1 MRTLILILT
10 GLMIVSAAPAA
21 SVPRPSPELTM
32 QRDGA
37 PPIKLSQF
45 RGKIVALVFG
55 QTTCD
60 HCQDLTRTLKVMSK
74 ELGLPI
80 VLLSQLSR
88 AMEKRDKSSRRP
100 MLSARSLP

>member
-1 MRTLILILT
+1 MNWDRLMRTLILILT
-10 GLMIVSAAPAA
+10 GLMIVFAAPAA

-45 RGKIVALVFG
+45 RGKVVALVFG

-60 HCQDLTRTLKVMSK
+60 HCKDLTRTVKAIQK
-74 ELGLPI
+74 DY
-80 VLLSQLSR
+80 
-88 AMEKRDKSSRRP
+88 A
-100 MLSARSLP
+100 ARNVQVVECVFDPRSE